1 MFIASFMNFSIIH
14 FELTTF
20 SLGFHFIQVLDVLIE
35 KSAFAP
41 SIRKAHC
48 KRFRILR
55 QAPRILMNF
64 KQNDYENMLQCSPY
78 AVNSN

>member
-14 FELTTF
+14 SELTTF
-20 SLGFHFIQVLDVLIE
+20 SLAFPFYSSAGRSDK

-41 SIRKAHC
+41 SMEKAHS
-48 KRFRILR
+48 KRFRSLR
-55 QAPRILMNF
+55 QAPGILMNF
-64 KQNDYENMLQCSPY
+64 KQNDYENMLQCSPS